1 MELYASA
8 KTAITLDR
16 RCFKS
21 VVIGK
26 KVQGTYIS
34 LEEDDFHMWI

>member
-1 MELYASA
+1 MGLYASA
-8 KTAITLDR
+8 QTAIALDR
-16 RCFKS
+16 RHFKI
-21 VVIGK
+21 VVTGN